1 MVLSQQGIMN
11 ILSSSFSVIHR
22 LLREHL
28 GRGEMTS
35 TLKQTFYRLSWEIL
49 STKFRLRFWNGVILK
64 YTLDDLSGQ
73 SFILVV
79 ASIFISASLHFPP
92 HALIYSRQQSV
103 ILTCSSLQE
112 RSWTAEQKS
121 AKVIKCCPMSHQV
134 HVMKSRP
141 LTRLPRSHLLV
152 LLLLSSSRLLHHRP
166 EQITFP
172 LSTTNRLSPPF
183 HLPERC

>member
-73 SFILVV
+73 SFIPVV
-79 ASIFISASLHFPP
+79 TSIFISASLHFPP

-112 RSWTAEQKS
+112 RSWTAEQEL
-121 AKVIKCCPMSHQV
+121 AKVIKCYPMSHQV

-152 LLLLSSSRLLHHRP
+152 LLLSSSRLLHHRP